1 MCLQVKRLND
11 RVDTLLA
18 GRQSDV
24 AQVVSLTTRI
34 EELTAQLEASQTAY
48 QSVIKKNAELT
59 RMLHDIEDKGSKI
72 GQLAK
77 EKLTKLKGENEQL
90 KAQLQAQQ
98 TDPDAGD
105 TAARVPTDDVT
116 SELATLRDDKQK
128 LEATVAE
135 LQSKLDEKAAAFD
148 SNQAVLKENTLEIG
162 NLKEVIESMQS
173 STASAGNDLTQNL
186 IQTKEQNASLK
197 AQLDAVTSKTEQL
210 TLKMEAD
217 ARDWANQKAE
227 FEASLATKT
236 SELTQLRT
244 ELSSKLQVL
253 DECENKMAA
262 EKNVLCEQMAA
273 QATEMDGL
281 KSELTKL
288 SSLLEQAG
296 FYEVSSSL

>member
-98 TDPDAGD
+98 TDAGD
-105 TAARVPTDDVT
+105 AAQVPTDDVT